1 MPFRDAWLLVGPFL
15 VLLGFVSDVP
25 ALSGLGFVVIVIGAV
40 SRYWGRHLF
49 DGVAFRRRLHERRL
63 FAGEATELEVE
74 LENRK
79 LLPLPWFEWR
89 LSVAEQLEVEG
100 ERLANAASPGLNLL
114 TRRGSLGWY
123 ERQRWR
129 FSVRSEQRGYH
140 QVGPGRV
147 AAADL
152 FGLFPAVREDDVR
165 ERVVVY
171 PRLLRLPELGFP
183 AARALGDWR
192 GRNVLFEDPL
202 RFAGLREYQ
211 PTDPLRRIDWKA
223 SARLGSLTSRVYE
236 PSATPH
242 LYLLLNVDTLP
253 HSWEGYLVDELEWT
267 ISVAA
272 SVAHWAV
279 ERGFAVGLLANGSLP
294 DADRPIR
301 LPPATAPDQL
311 TRILE
316 ALAMVQPLTLQ
327 ELAAVVRRESGRWPM
342 GATVAL
348 VASLVPPE
356 LAEEVRRLQEQGHA
370 VAAIATSERVER
382 AILAP
387 IPVTFLPLGSR
398 VAGAERRW

>member
-15 VLLGFVSDVP
+15 VLLGFAASAP
-25 ALSGLGFVVIVIGAV
+25 ALSGLGFVVIVLGAV

-49 DGVAFRRRLHERRL
+49 DGVSFRRRLRERRL

-89 LSVAEQLEVEG
+89 LAVSEQVEVVG

-114 TRRGSLGWY
+114 ARRGSLGWY

-129 FSVRSEQRGYH
+129 FTLRSEQRGYH
-140 QVGPGRV
+140 QVGPGRI
-147 AAADL
+147 AAAEL
-152 FGLFPAVREDDVR
+152 FGLFPGVREDERRD
-165 ERVVVY
+165 RVVVY
-171 PRLLRLPELGFP
+171 PRLVSLPELGFP
-183 AARALGDWR
+183 AARVLGEWR
-192 GRNVLFEDPL
+192 GRQVLFEDPL

-272 SVAHWAV
+272 SIAHWAA
-279 ERGFAVGLLANGSLP
+279 ERGFAVGLLANGSFP

-301 LPPATAPDQL
+301 LPPARSPDQL

-327 ELAAVVRRESGRWPM
+327 ELATVVRRESGRWPM
-342 GATVAL
+342 GATVVL
-348 VASLVPPE
+348 IASLVPPE
-356 LAEEVRRLQEQGHA
+356 LAEEVRRLREEGHT
-370 VAAIATSERVER
+370 VAAIATSERVDRE
-382 AILAP
+382 ALAP
-387 IPVTFLPLGSR
+387 LPVTFLPLGSR
-398 VAGAERRW
+398 PVGVGR

>member
-15 VLLGFVSDVP
+15 VLLGFAASAP
-25 ALSGLGFVVIVIGAV
+25 ALSGLGFVVIVLGAV

-49 DGVAFRRRLHERRL
+49 DGVSFRRRLRERRL

-89 LSVAEQLEVEG
+89 LAVSEQVQVVG

-129 FSVRSEQRGYH
+129 FTLRSEQRGYH
-140 QVGPGRV
+140 QVGPGRI
-147 AAADL
+147 AAAEL
-152 FGLFPAVREDDVR
+152 FGLFPGVREDERRD
-165 ERVVVY
+165 RVVVY
-171 PRLLRLPELGFP
+171 PRLLSLPELGYP
-183 AARALGDWR
+183 AARVLGDWR
-192 GRNVLFEDPL
+192 GRQVLFEDPL
-202 RFAGLREYQ
+202 RFVGLREYQ

-223 SARLGSLTSRVYE
+223 SARLGFLTSRVYE

-272 SVAHWAV
+272 SIAHWAA
-279 ERGFAVGLLANGSLP
+279 ERGFAVGLLANGSFP

-301 LPPATAPDQL
+301 LPPARSPDQL

-327 ELAAVVRRESGRWPM
+327 ELATVVRRESGRWPM
-342 GATVAL
+342 GATVVL
-348 VASLVPPE
+348 IASLVPPE
-356 LAEEVRRLQEQGHA
+356 LAEEVWRLREEGHA
-370 VAAIATSERVER
+370 VAAIATSERVDRE
-382 AILAP
+382 ALVP
-387 IPVTFLPLGSR
+387 LPVTFLPLGSR
-398 VAGAERRW
+398 PVGVGP